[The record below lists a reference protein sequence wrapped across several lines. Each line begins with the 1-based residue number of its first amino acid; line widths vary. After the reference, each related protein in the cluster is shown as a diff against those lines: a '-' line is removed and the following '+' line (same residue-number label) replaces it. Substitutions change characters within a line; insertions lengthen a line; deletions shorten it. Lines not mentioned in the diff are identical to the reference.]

1 MIKIQSKLFKT
12 LGIYT
17 FSNILNTAI
26 PFFLLPILTTYLSP
40 SDYAL
45 VDLFQA
51 TIQFTIAIVGLNAF
65 SALSRFYFE
74 NDNKNF
80 KEYTGNS
87 FIILLI
93 SSIIIMSLALLF
105 KTNLENLLKI
115 PRDWIWLTVIYAFC
129 LNIIQTQLTIW
140 QVTFQAIKYGTFRI
154 LRTFFDIALSIGFIV
169 VLEYNWEGRILGQI
183 ISVSIFALLAIIL
196 LLKNDAVNFNFQFS
210 KIKKLLNYGS
220 PLVLH
225 ILGAVIITY
234 SDRVFIANYLGLES
248 TGIYAVGYQ
257 IGMIVYL
264 IETSFNQ
271 AWVPW
276 LFEKLKENDI
286 LEKIKIVKFTY
297 LYFVGIMVLALTIA
311 IIAPYIYKL
320 FISSNYIH
328 GLKIVIWIAIGFA
341 FDGMYKMVVNYIFYI
356 KKTYIISIIT
366 IFTAGLNILLNY
378 FMVNNYGAV
387 GVAQA
392 TAISFFTEFLIVWI
406 ISARLYKMPWIYRK
420 LK

>member
-1 MIKIQSKLFKT
+1 MIKTQSKLFKT

-17 FSNILNTAI
+17 FSNILNAAI

-45 VDLFQA
+45 IDLFQA
-51 TIQFTIAIVGLNAF
+51 AVQFTIAIIGLNAF

-93 SSIIIMSLALLF
+93 SSIIIMALTLLF

-115 PRDWIWLTVIYAFC
+115 PRNWIWLIVIYAFC

-140 QVTFQAIKYGTFRI
+140 QVTFQATKYSIFRI

-169 VLEYNWEGRILGQI
+169 VLEYNWKGRILGQI

-196 LLKNDAVNFNFQFS
+196 LLKNNAVNFNFQFS

-220 PLVLH
+220 PLILH

-234 SDRVFIANYLGLES
+234 SDRVFIANYLGLKS

-257 IGMIVYL
+257 IGMIIYL

-276 LFEKLKENDI
+276 LFEKLKRNDI

-297 LYFVGIMVLALTIA
+297 LYFVGIMVLALTVA
-311 IIAPYIYKL
+311 IISPYIYKL
-320 FISSNYIH
+320 FISSNYIS

-341 FDGMYKMVVNYIFYI
+341 FDGIYKMVVNYIFYI

-366 IFTAGLNILLNY
+366 IFTACLNLLLNY

-392 TAISFFTEFLIVWI
+392 TTISFFTEFLIVWI
-406 ISARLYKMPWIYRK
+406 ISARLYRMPWIYK
-420 LK
+420 KIK

>member
-169 VLEYNWEGRILGQI
+169 VLKYNWEGRILGQI